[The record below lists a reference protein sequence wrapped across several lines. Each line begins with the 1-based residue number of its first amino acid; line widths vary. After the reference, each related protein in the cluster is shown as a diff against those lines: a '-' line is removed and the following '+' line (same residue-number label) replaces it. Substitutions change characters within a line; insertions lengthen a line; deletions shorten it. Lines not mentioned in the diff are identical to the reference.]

1 MTFAELPLCGGIQ
14 KAIADAG
21 YTTPT
26 PIQAAAIPHVLA
38 KKDIFG
44 CAQTGT
50 GKTAAFALPILQH
63 LDANRKAAAP
73 TMPRVLVLAPTRE
86 LANQIH
92 DSFREYGRHLAFR
105 SAVVYG
111 GVGQYQQ
118 VRALSRGVH
127 VLVATPGRLLDLVN
141 QGHINLS
148 RVEVLVLDEA
158 DRMLDMGFM
167 PDLKR
172 IIAAVPR
179 ERQSLFFSATMP
191 KAVAE
196 LANALLRDPINVTV
210 TPVASTVDRIE
221 QQVLFVGTSDKRHK
235 LRELLEDAKLHQ
247 VLIFTRTKRR
257 ANDVA
262 RQLHESGVT
271 ADAIHGNKS
280 QNARQRAL
288 DRFKSGRLR
297 VLVATDIAARGLDVD
312 GISHVINFDLP
323 NEPENYVHRIGRTGR
338 AGASGVAISL
348 CDPGERGHLRDIE
361 RLIGI
366 RLSPE
371 GQSGHGAE
379 SGGERRRPS
388 GEYRP
393 SENGGGEKRRFRR
406 RKPSGKGGYGGQ
418 GGNGGQGGGYRQR
431 RPAAAAR

>member
-1 MTFAELPLCGGIQ
+1 MTKTFVELPLCPGIQ
-14 KAIADAG
+14 KAVAASG

-26 PIQAAAIPHVLA
+26 PIQAEAIPHVLA
-38 KKDIFG
+38 GRDLFG

-50 GKTAAFALPILQH
+50 GKTAAFALPILQR
-63 LDANRKAAAP
+63 LDSNRMAAAP
-73 TMPRVLVLAPTRE
+73 TLPRVLVLAPTRE
-86 LANQIH
+86 LAGQIH
-92 DSFREYGRHLAFR
+92 DSFRDYGRHLAFR
-105 SAVVYG
+105 STVIYG
-111 GVGQYQQ
+111 GVGQFPQ

-127 VLVATPGRLLDLVN
+127 VLVATPGRLIDLMQQRHVS
-141 QGHINLS
+141 LS
-148 RVEVLVLDEA
+148 RIEVLVLDEA
-158 DRMLDMGFM
+158 DRMLDMGFL

-179 ERQSLFFSATMP
+179 ERQSLFFSATLP
-191 KAVAE
+191 PAVAE
-196 LANALLRDPINVTV
+196 LAGTLLRDPVQVAV
-210 TPVASTVDRIE
+210 TPPSTTVERIE
-221 QQVLFVGTSDKRHK
+221 QQVLFVGSSQKRHK

-262 RQLHESGVT
+262 RQLHETGVT

-338 AGASGVAISL
+338 AGASGVASSL
-348 CDPGERGHLRDIE
+348 CDPGERRHLREIE

-371 GQSGHGAE
+371 SADPRSSEPGR
-379 SGGERRRPS
+379 ERRGPQHGQRPS
-388 GEYRP
+388 G
-393 SENGGGEKRRFRR
+393 GGGQKRFRR
-406 RKPSGKGGYGGQ
+406 RKPAGATQGSGGSGYAS
-418 GGNGGQGGGYRQR
+418 R
-431 RPAAAAR
+431 RPHAAARHGSR